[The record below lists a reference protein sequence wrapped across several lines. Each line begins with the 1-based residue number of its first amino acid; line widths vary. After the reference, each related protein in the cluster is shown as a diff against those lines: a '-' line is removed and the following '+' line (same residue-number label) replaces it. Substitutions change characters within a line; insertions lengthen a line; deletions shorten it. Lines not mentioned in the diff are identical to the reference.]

1 LYLAHS
7 LMMADLERLAA
18 IMTQEQGK
26 PIQAA

>member
-1 LYLAHS
+1 
-7 LMMADLERLAA
+7 MMADLERLAA